1 MKKKGKRYDYIRSRM
16 GQMLR
21 TGMAGRQ
28 TLQSRGKRAA
38 GMLLIAGWFMCLG
51 GFLSLADSS
60 GETEMGL
67 SEEKDR
73 LLRYSEITDTREELS
88 EPDELWTDEK
98 GNEWKLDDSRVILV
112 PVTGRHRR
120 VSGEVVYPKVTRN
133 AEIPETA
140 VMEVLDEESGE
151 WLEASLPL
159 IDTSYGKERWEGDL
173 DVIVTFHSYGS
184 DVYTLGETKV
194 SHVSAQPPLK
204 ECEKELLSVMGMTEE
219 DCRLEEFFWAGEPYP
234 DENGILCRDA
244 GVHGSRRVWDC
255 RAVYEGEV
263 KLPDVNRYRLELEY
277 IRFQEEAATE
287 VEGSGEAFST
297 EPLSVLGE
305 AEEERESFG
314 QWLLRHGLEVSVSLS
329 LLLLALLGFVLLRR
343 RAKTLDGKN

>member
-1 MKKKGKRYDYIRSRM
+1 
-16 GQMLR
+16 
-21 TGMAGRQ
+21 
-28 TLQSRGKRAA
+28 
-38 GMLLIAGWFMCLG
+38 MLLIAGWFVCLG

-60 GETEMGL
+60 GEKETGL

-88 EPDELWTDEK
+88 EPDELWTDETGK
-98 GNEWKLDDSRVILV
+98 EWKLEDSRVILV

-140 VMEVLDEESGE
+140 VMEVLDEESGVR
-151 WLEASLPL
+151 LEASLPL
-159 IDTSYGKERWEGDL
+159 IDMSYGKERWEGDL
-173 DVIVTFHSYGS
+173 EVTVTFHSYGS

-204 ECEKELLSVMGMTEE
+204 ECEKELLSAMGMTEE
-219 DCRLEEFFWAGEPYP
+219 DCRLEEFFWAGEPYQ

-244 GVHGSRRVWDC
+244 RVSGSRKVWDC

-263 KLPDVNRYRLELEY
+263 KLPDVNRYRLEMEY
-277 IRFQEEAATE
+277 TQFQEDVTTE
-287 VEGSGEAFST
+287 TEGSSEAFSE
-297 EPLSVLGE
+297 EPLPASGE
-305 AEEERESFG
+305 SEKEERESFG
-314 QWLLRHGLEVSVSLS
+314 QWLLRHGLTVSVSLS
-329 LLLLALLGFVLLRR
+329 LLLLAFLGFFLLRR